1 MVTLDVSPG
10 TAAPAHDEASLKFM
24 GEPLTF
30 VIEVNGV
37 PGCAKTAP
45 VRNKAGTRRKAKRF
59 ACESKVELCSIF
71 EK

>member
-10 TAAPAHDEASLKFM
+10 TVPVFHDEASLKFM
-24 GEPLTF
+24 GVPLTF
-30 VIEVNGV
+30 VIEANGV